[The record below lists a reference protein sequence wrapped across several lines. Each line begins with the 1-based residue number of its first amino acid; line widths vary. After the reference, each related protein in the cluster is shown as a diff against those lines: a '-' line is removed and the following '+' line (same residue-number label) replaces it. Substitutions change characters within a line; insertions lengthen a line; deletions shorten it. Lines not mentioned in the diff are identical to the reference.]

1 MSEKLAVIG
10 TGVMGENLIA
20 GLVRATWDPQQIT
33 AVDRYPNRLVHM
45 AGKYQVATASEIAQA
60 ASRADTVVMVVKP
73 QDVGGVLPQIASAIR
88 PGTLVVS
95 LCAGITTGRI
105 EAAMP
110 EGTPVVRV
118 MPNTPAQVDEGMA
131 AISPGV
137 NATADHLQQVC
148 GLLEAVGKAMVVPEE
163 YQDAV
168 TAISGSGP
176 AYLFFVVEAMIDA
189 GVMLGLPRSISTEL
203 VTQTMFGSAKLLVE
217 SGEHPT
223 VLRERVTSPGGTTAA
238 ALRQLEDNRVKAAFM
253 SAMEAARDRSSELA
267 K

>member
-1 MSEKLAVIG
+1 MSKLAVIG
-10 TGVMGENLIA
+10 IGVMGENLIA
-20 GLVRATWDPQQIT
+20 GLLRADWDARQIV
-33 AVDRYPNRLVHM
+33 AVDRYPGRM
-45 AGKYQVATASEIAQA
+45 AQLSAKYGVGTADIAAAVA
-60 ASRADTVVMVVKP
+60 ASDTVVIVVKP
-73 QDVGGVLPQIASAIR
+73 QDISELLPQVAAALR
-88 PGTLVVS
+88 PGALVVS
-95 LCAGITTGRI
+95 LCAGVTTSRI
-105 EAAMP
+105 AEAMP
-110 EGTPVVRV
+110 AGTPVVRV

-131 AISPGV
+131 AVSAGA
-137 NATADHLQQVC
+137 NATAAQLQQVC
-148 GLLEAVGKAMVVPEE
+148 AMLEAVGKAIVVPEE

-189 GVMLGLPRSISTEL
+189 GVMLGLPRNIATDL

-238 ALRQLEDNRVKAAFM
+238 ALRQLEENRVKAAFM
-253 SAMEAARDRSSELA
+253 QAMEAARDRSSALA